1 MAVLLFI
8 VFGFVV
14 GLFARG
20 ITPGA
25 DRIGLLMTDI
35 LGVVGSFAGVLLTN
49 LMTDHRAID
58 FHAAGLLGNAI
69 GALAVLFIAS
79 GLFRLRSLASRARA
93 PLGHLSEAR

>member
-8 VFGFVV
+8 VFGLVV

-20 ITPGA
+20 IMPGA
-25 DRIGLLMTDI
+25 DRIGLAITDI
-35 LGVVGSFAGVLLTN
+35 LGVGGSFAGVFLAN

-69 GALAVLFIAS
+69 GALVVLFVAS
-79 GLFRLRSLASRARA
+79 GLYRLRTLASRARE
-93 PLGHLSEAR
+93 PVSHLSAAR